1 MVESLLRMR
10 GNTIIVGTTGF
21 PDEATFRIAD
31 RRDVHI
37 AEHHMTPLGLN
48 VWGWPTGLTYSY
60 RLAPD
65 LLQFAWR
72 SLVGLQ
78 KVHTRSGEADSP
90 CWLMTPL
97 PHCAGSRHAVE
108 CRHARAVGR
117 TLLGC

>member
-31 RRDVHI
+31 RRGVHI

-78 KVHTRSGEADSP
+78 KVNK
-90 CWLMTPL
+90 
-97 PHCAGSRHAVE
+97 
-108 CRHARAVGR
+108 AR
-117 TLLGC
+117 